1 MGQRNN
7 GAGER
12 SCSLRVA
19 RPLTERDLPA
29 GYSEALLTLKELY
42 PRGCGTACLVWRW
55 KALCEYIRVSGPG
68 GSSGP
73 DLLAAVLLFD
83 WFPGACPDCAFGRM
97 FLKTVEAE
105 RAQDRVGFAGDDFF
119 CK

>member
-7 GAGER
+7 RAGER

-19 RPLTERDLPA
+19 RCLIERDLPA
-29 GYSEALLTLKELY
+29 GYSDALLTFKELD

-55 KALCEYIRVSGPG
+55 KAPCEYIRGSGPG
-68 GSSGP
+68 GRSGP
-73 DLLAAVLLFD
+73 DLLATVLLFD
-83 WFPGACPDCAFGRM
+83 WFPGACPDCAFRSM

-105 RAQDRVGFAGDDFF
+105 SAQYRVGFAGDDFL